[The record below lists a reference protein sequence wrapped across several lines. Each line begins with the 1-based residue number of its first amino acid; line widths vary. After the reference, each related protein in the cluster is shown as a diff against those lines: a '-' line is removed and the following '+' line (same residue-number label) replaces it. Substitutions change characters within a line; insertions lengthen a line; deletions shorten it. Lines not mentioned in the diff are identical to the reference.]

1 MSTGL
6 DYSDVPMQ
14 QGQKL
19 SDSEKRLNALF
30 DEMDKNQ
37 LDFLDQAGK
46 RIIELCTGLLGLIFA
61 VIAFGKDFPPAY
73 LKDSLL
79 TQILVMGVLVLLV
92 AALLCAV
99 LTVQPRKYKFYEH
112 NLTEM
117 RKEWVQLF
125 TYKSSWMRRSNW
137 LFFAGTLLL
146 AVLIGVLI
154 FNS

>member
-1 MSTGL
+1 MNTKL

-14 QGQKL
+14 QGRPL

-46 RIIELCTGLLGLIFA
+46 RIIELCTALLGLIFA
-61 VIAFGKDFPPAY
+61 VIAFGEDFPPPY
-73 LKDSLL
+73 LNDSLL

>member
-1 MSTGL
+1 
-6 DYSDVPMQ
+6 
-14 QGQKL
+14 
-19 SDSEKRLNALF
+19 
-30 DEMDKNQ
+30 
-37 LDFLDQAGK
+37 
-46 RIIELCTGLLGLIFA
+46 
-61 VIAFGKDFPPAY
+61 
-73 LKDSLL
+73 
-79 TQILVMGVLVLLV
+79 
-92 AALLCAV
+92 V